1 MNIRETF
8 LSLTSKTYP
17 YGYEDELESFIP
29 KGYSKDEHGN
39 YYVKIGNSRVAFSC
53 HLDTMCKNQV
63 DVNHK
68 IDGHIIRTDGKS
80 ILGADDKAGMTVILY
95 MIEKQIPGLYCF
107 FIGEE
112 CGCIGSG
119 EASRNKSF
127 ADYDKMISF
136 DRRGTG
142 SVITYQSSRR
152 CCSDDFA
159 NALSKELNN
168 QGMVMSP
175 DDTGVYTDSAE
186 FTSIIPECTNIS
198 VGYNKEHTT
207 DEHQDIAHLIKL
219 CQAVIKVDWEKLPTK
234 RNPKETEYKKYS
246 NVGYHAGLYNKYDL
260 SGEFGDYNQYNESK
274 RRRTRRSR
282 NYNRYEDGWDK
293 SPSKGIFS
301 ENKFIKSNLINE
313 ANNKKGKVY
322 YNDLDNEIDESWVK
336 SKMYYE
342 TLKQIIYDDKITA
355 REFETLKDQYL
366 DMSNPGD
373 REFAEEMLSLL

>member
-29 KGYSKDEHGN
+29 NGFSKDEYGN
-39 YYVKIGNSRVAFSC
+39 YYVKIGESRVAFTC
-53 HLDTMCKNQV
+53 HLDTMCKVQV
-63 DVNHK
+63 DVVHK
-68 IDGHIIRTDGKS
+68 IDGHIIRTNGKS
-80 ILGADDKAGMTVILY
+80 ILGADDKAGMTVMLY
-95 MIEKQIPGLYCF
+95 MIEKKIPGLYCF

-119 EASRNKSF
+119 EASKNKSF

-142 SVITYQSSRR
+142 SVITHQSSRR

-159 NALSKELNN
+159 KSLSKELNKN
-168 QGMVMSP
+168 GMVMSP

-198 VGYNKEHTT
+198 VGYYKEHTF

-219 CQAVIKVDWEKLPTK
+219 CQAVIKIDWEKLPTK

-246 NVGYHAGLYNKYDL
+246 NVGYHANLYNPYDL
-260 SGEFGDYNQYNESK
+260 SGDYIPNRK
-274 RRRTRRSR
+274 RTRHSR
-282 NYNRYEDGWDK
+282 DYNRYEDGWDK
-293 SPSKGIFS
+293 SPSKGFT
-301 ENKFIKSNLINE
+301 ENKFIRSNLIKEVNS
-313 ANNKKGKVY
+313 NQGRTF
-322 YNDLDNEIDESWVK
+322 YNDLDNEIEDTWIK
-336 SKMYYE
+336 SKNYYE
-342 TLKQIIYDDKITA
+342 TLKQIIFDDKISA

-366 DMSNPGD
+366 DMSNKGD
-373 REFAEEMLSLL
+373 KEFAEEMMSLL